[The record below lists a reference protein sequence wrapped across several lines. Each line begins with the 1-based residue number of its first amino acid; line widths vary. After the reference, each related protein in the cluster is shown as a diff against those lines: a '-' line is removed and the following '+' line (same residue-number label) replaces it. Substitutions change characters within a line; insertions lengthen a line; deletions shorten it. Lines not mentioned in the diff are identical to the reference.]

1 MSIEPPRVFFVG
13 WDVGGWNCDKNPTS
27 RDAVVVLDETLA
39 IVGRPWRGNLRQ
51 QINAAANTRDWVAA
65 LFTAC
70 AAPMPTEPC
79 AFTLA
84 IDTPLGFSQDLVRLI
99 TGLQPCGPVEKSNTN
114 PYLFRRTER
123 WLFEQGLSPLSA
135 VKDMIGSQATKG
147 MHALAR
153 FAPVTRGRGVWCDS
167 QGLLTAI
174 ETYPAACAHSARLAS
189 MRSRYP
195 TLSHADQTDAL
206 TCALVAS
213 LFAEPAA
220 LIGPVP
226 DVPASEGWIWLP
238 SDAVPIVLQDT
249 ARPARYEAGGSIRET
264 T

>member
-1 MSIEPPRVFFVG
+1 MSIEPTPRAFFVG

-39 IVGRPWRGNLRQ
+39 IVGRPWRGNLRR
-51 QINAAANTRDWVAA
+51 QINAAANTLDWVAA

-70 AAPMPTEPC
+70 ATPMPAEPC
-79 AFTLA
+79 TVTLA
-84 IDTPLGFSQDLVRLI
+84 IDTPLGFSQDLARLI
-99 TGLQPCGPVEKSNTN
+99 TGLQQCGPVEKSNTN

-147 MHALAR
+147 MHVLAR
-153 FAPVTRGRGVWCDS
+153 FAPAVRGCGVWADA
-167 QGLLTAI
+167 QGVMTAI
-174 ETYPAACAHSARLAS
+174 ETYPAACAQSARLAA

-195 TLSHADQTDAL
+195 AFGHTDHRDAL
-206 TCALVAS
+206 TCALVAA
-213 LFAEPAA
+213 LFAKKPAA
-220 LIGPVP
+220 LIGPGP

-238 SDAVPIVLQDT
+238 ADGLDAVRQAAADQRASPKF
-249 ARPARYEAGGSIRET
+249 
-264 T
+264 

>member
-1 MSIEPPRVFFVG
+1 MSIEPPPRAFFVG

-39 IVGRPWRGNLRQ
+39 IVGRPWRGNLRR
-51 QINAAANTRDWVAA
+51 QINAAANTRDWLAA

-70 AAPMPTEPC
+70 AAPMPAEPC
-79 AFTLA
+79 AVTLA
-84 IDTPLGFSQDLVRLI
+84 IDTPLGFSQDFARLI

-114 PYLFRRTER
+114 HYLFRRTER

-147 MHALAR
+147 MHVLAR
-153 FAPVTRGRGVWCDS
+153 FAPVVRGCGVWSDA
-167 QGLLTAI
+167 QGLMTAI
-174 ETYPAACAHSARLAS
+174 ETYPAACAQSARLAA

-195 TLSHADQTDAL
+195 GLGHADHTDAL
-206 TCALVAS
+206 TCALVAA
-213 LFAEPAA
+213 LFAWEPAA
-220 LIGPVP
+220 LIGPGP

-238 SDAVPIVLQDT
+238 ADGLDAVRQAGADR
-249 ARPARYEAGGSIRET
+249 RPSHEV
-264 T
+264 